1 MKKCYR
7 DANVE
12 AVRKKLRQRS
22 EVGISK
28 YGVTTADSNLNVLDW
43 LQHLQEELLDA
54 VVYVET
60 LKARL
65 S

>member
-1 MKKCYR
+1 MKKRYR

-28 YGVTTADSNLNVLDW
+28 YGVTTADSTLNVLDW

-54 VVYVET
+54 AVYVEA

>member
-1 MKKCYR
+1 MKKRYR
-7 DANVE
+7 DVNVE

-28 YGVTTADSNLNVLDW
+28 YGVTTADSTLNVLDW
-43 LQHLQEELLDA
+43 LRHLQEELLDA
-54 VVYVET
+54 AVYVET